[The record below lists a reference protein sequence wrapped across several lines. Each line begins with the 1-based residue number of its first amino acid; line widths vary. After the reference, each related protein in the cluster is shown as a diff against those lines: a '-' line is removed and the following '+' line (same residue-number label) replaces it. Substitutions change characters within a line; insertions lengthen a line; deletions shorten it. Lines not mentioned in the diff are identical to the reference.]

1 MRAEKTLL
9 LDEIKERGQA
19 SNAVVLFKY
28 MQLNPNRAHQLRQ
41 EIMKSGGRMTVASKR
56 MILKAFDSVGIEFSS
71 LTLDGHVAF
80 VTTGK
85 DSVETTKVLCQ
96 FQENNQETLQIL
108 GGYFEGK
115 VCSKSDVVQISKLP
129 GKDEMR
135 AQLLGLFEAPMSQ
148 LVGVMDSLLT
158 SVPYCLENKSSKE
171 S

>member
-9 LDEIKERGQA
+9 LDEIRERGQA
-19 SNAVVLFKY
+19 SDAVVLFKY
-28 MQLNPNRAHQLRQ
+28 MKLTPNRAYELRQ
-41 EIMKSGGRMTVASKR
+41 EIMKTGGRMTVASKR
-56 MILKAFDSVGIEFSS
+56 MIIKAFSSAGIEFSN
-71 LTLDGHVAF
+71 LELDGHVAF
-80 VTTGK
+80 VSTGK

-115 VCSKSDVVQISKLP
+115 VCSKSDMVEISKLP
-129 GKDEMR
+129 GKNEMR
-135 AQLLGLFEAPMSQ
+135 SQLLGLFEAPMSQ
-148 LVGVMDSLLT
+148 VVGIMDSLLT